1 MPASFFKAGAVA
13 LVTSLALVG
22 CSDGS
27 GPDAG
32 AGTLSVLL
40 TDAPGDILAAVVTIE
55 EIYLQ
60 GDDGRV
66 VLSSIPTTTDL
77 LTLANSTQTLVQD
90 AVVPAGTYGQL
101 RLVVSGG
108 FLEVENG
115 DGGTD
120 IYASSPTYAGLPAGA
135 QVAGL
140 LQMPS
145 FAQSGLKV
153 TLPGDMLTI
162 ATEQVILLVDFDV
175 SQSFG
180 KISGRSDRWTMHPVI
195 RATEI
200 TASGS
205 ILASLELDTGVSL
218 PTLGGTPAT
227 LADFEAV
234 LTDAATNET
243 RTALTDQDADGI
255 FEGQFFAAAG
265 SYTVHF
271 EAPTGMS
278 FTTDLTTPVAVDV
291 VSGEQVSVSAK
302 VTGATAP

>member
-1 MPASFFKAGAVA
+1 MSTSFFKAGAVA
-13 LVTSLALVG
+13 LMTSLAIVG

-32 AGTLSVLL
+32 AGTLSILL

-60 GDDGRV
+60 GDDGRI
-66 VLSSIPTTTDL
+66 VLNSTPTTTDL

-90 AVVPAGTYGQL
+90 AIVPAGTYGQL
-101 RLVVSGG
+101 RFVISGG

-115 DGGTD
+115 NGGTD
-120 IYASSPTYAGLPAGA
+120 IYASSPTYAGLPAGS
-135 QVAGL
+135 QVTGQ

-153 TLPGDMLTI
+153 TLPGNMLTI
-162 ATEQVILLVDFDV
+162 TTEQVILLVDFDV

-180 KISGRSDRWTMHPVI
+180 KVSGQSDRWTMHPVV
-195 RATEI
+195 RATDI
-200 TASGS
+200 TTSGS
-205 ILASLELDTGVSL
+205 ILASLELDSGVTL
-218 PTLGGTPAT
+218 PTLGGTPVT
-227 LADFEAV
+227 LADFEVV

-243 RTALTDQDADGI
+243 RTVLTDQDADGI
-255 FEGQFFAAAG
+255 FEGHFFATAG

-291 VSGEQVSVSAK
+291 VSGEHVSVSAK